1 MLIAQERASLV
12 IANNMREARIE
23 IKSVA
28 ERDDFIANVN
38 FRITTA

>member
-28 ERDDFIANVN
+28 ERDDCPILRQNDLAE
-38 FRITTA
+38 